1 MSHGVNSESLF
12 DRPLPED
19 YRREWTAQI
28 AEQRE
33 THVRQTQSVLVF
45 RIGAEWLSLP
55 IGLLEAVVPRRP
67 VHTLPHHRGGIVLG
81 LVTLR
86 GQLRLCVS
94 LAKLLGIAE
103 ATESQTVIGV
113 GADRVIPR
121 YLIIGERADQRVVIP
136 VDEVYGIV
144 RYGPDA
150 VRELPATLAAGTR
163 YTNNV
168 LLWNGR
174 TVSQLDGAL
183 LLYAIERAIG

>member
-1 MSHGVNSESLF
+1 
-12 DRPLPED
+12 
-19 YRREWTAQI
+19 
-28 AEQRE
+28 
-33 THVRQTQSVLVF
+33 VLVF

>member
-1 MSHGVNSESLF
+1 MSHDAHSASLF
-12 DRPLPED
+12 DRPLPDD
-19 YRREWTAQI
+19 YRREWTAQV
-28 AEQRE
+28 AERRE
-33 THVRQTQSVLVF
+33 TQVRHTQSVLVF
-45 RIGAEWLSLP
+45 RIGTEWLSLP
-55 IGLLEAVVPRRP
+55 TGLLEAVVPRRP

-103 ATESQTVIGV
+103 ATESRAVTGA

-121 YLIIGERADQRVVIP
+121 YLIIGERADQRVVVP

-144 RYGPDA
+144 RYGSDA

-163 YTNNV
+163 YTHNV